1 MGKSV
6 IEKLVKFIRLL
17 SVLIVLSCCWISVSA
32 LPDCGG
38 SSMAFAQCKNSSGKG
53 DIKSSGTAP
62 IHIKSDRM
70 EAVDKAGTV
79 YFSGHVEAVRGDL
92 VIHSDKLKVLYKKV
106 RIQTSSKG
114 GAKEESEKKVIE
126 KIIASGHV
134 RITQRNRIATGNK
147 AVYDKSAERITLIGN
162 AQVWQGAN
170 RISGEKVI
178 FFINEDRSIVE
189 SGKGKRVE
197 AVVYPAE

>member
-1 MGKSV
+1 MGKVV
-6 IEKLVKFIRLL
+6 INKLVKFIRLL
-17 SVLIVLSCCWISVSA
+17 SILIVLSCCCWMSVSV
-32 LPDCGG
+32 LPG
-38 SSMAFAQCKNSSGKG
+38 SGWPSLAFAQGKNGSGKG
-53 DIKSSGTAP
+53 NIKSPGTAP

-70 EAVDKAGTV
+70 EAVDKSGTV

-106 RIQTSSKG
+106 RTKTSSG
-114 GAKEESEKKVIE
+114 GAKDGSEKKVIE

-134 RITQRNRIATGNK
+134 RITQRDKIATGNK

-197 AVVYPAE
+197 AVVYPSE